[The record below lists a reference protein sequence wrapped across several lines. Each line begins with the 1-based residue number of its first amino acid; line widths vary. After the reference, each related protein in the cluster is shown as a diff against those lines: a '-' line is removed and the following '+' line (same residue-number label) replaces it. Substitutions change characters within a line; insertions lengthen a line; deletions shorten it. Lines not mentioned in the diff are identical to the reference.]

1 MRVSALPP
9 TVAVAV
15 ALALAHAA
23 PAQADPDPGTTR
35 VARSDIAQ
43 PGEART
49 PVEPTSVAAVPPTAD
64 ASPASRLP
72 SFSLR
77 ASSGGSSRMLFDS
90 WLLGGEGAL
99 GAGVDTTAGTY
110 SLTAGVFGGVVEG
123 GFTAIQGTV
132 GFDAEWPI
140 GIVRLGLGPRV
151 GYLGIDRVTTYR
163 QFGAYT
169 FGLCGRASV
178 DVWQGEA
185 LALALGLRPSAEVAA
200 ALGNDGPTA
209 DSAAPLLGGSA
220 FVELR
225 WRRAD

>member
-1 MRVSALPP
+1 MRVSALP
-9 TVAVAV
+9 
-15 ALALAHAA
+15 LALAAALTLAA
-23 PAQADPDPGTTR
+23 PAQADPAR
-35 VARSDIAQ
+35 VARADLAPRAVRADADATARAASTPIPDAQ
-43 PGEART
+43 P
-49 PVEPTSVAAVPPTAD
+49 
-64 ASPASRLP
+64 ASHHP
-72 SFSLR
+72 SFTVR

-99 GAGVDTTAGTY
+99 SAGVDTSVGTY

-140 GIVRLGLGPRV
+140 GIVRLGLGPRI

-185 LALALGLRPSAEVAA
+185 LALAFGLRPSAEVAA